1 MDWLLLIS
9 APFIGLLVGL
19 MPALGAT
26 LLLILMYPWLV
37 QFDVATIVMF
47 YAIVVGA
54 RDFSGSVSA
63 LNFGLLGEVTSVPI
77 LKERNTI
84 VNDNKNLNALRNTML
99 GSLFGVAFGM
109 VILWISVAQAKHYPW
124 LLRSDVIAT
133 MLAIA
138 VMFLSV
144 WKGNKVWVN
153 CVLMLFGFFLGKVG
167 FDAATNTDFMVFGN
181 MYLSGGIPVYPV
193 LFGLYAM
200 PMLYEVVT
208 QSKPEYLDVSNQ
220 KITSPIRFST
230 MIRSG
235 TIGSICGLIPFVGST
250 ISSQLAYNIEHKFY
264 PEENS
269 DHALARVSAAET
281 SNNAGQVTMLIPL
294 LVLGIAVQSSEVVL
308 INIASQVGWDVESLV
323 TQSFMFKLMVALV
336 LGALVSGIMCYNLVI
351 HLTKFFVKYF
361 GWLLAALSTLF
372 VINIL
377 HIGSMA
383 DQLYYYSI
391 VFVISLALGLLS
403 RKFKIDHVP
412 TILILLLFDSFD
424 GIARVLYLLYLV

>member
-37 QFDVATIVMF
+37 QFDVATIIMF

-84 VNDNKNLNALRNTML
+84 VNAQKNLNALRNTML

-109 VILWISVAQAKHYPW
+109 IMLWISVAQAKHYPW

-133 MLAIA
+133 MLALA

-167 FDAATNTDFMVFGN
+167 FDAATNTDFLVFGN

-193 LFGLYAM
+193 MFGLYAM
-200 PMLYEVVT
+200 PMLYEIVT

-220 KITSPIRFST
+220 KITSRIKFMT
-230 MIRSG
+230 LIRSG
-235 TIGSICGLIPFVGST
+235 TIGSICGIIPFVGST
-250 ISSQLAYNIEHKFY
+250 ISSQLAYNIEQKFY
-264 PEENS
+264 PKENS
-269 DHALARVSAAET
+269 EHALARVSAAET

-323 TQSFMFKLMVALV
+323 TKSFMLQLMVALV

-372 VINIL
+372 VVNIL

-383 DQLYYYSI
+383 DQLYYYAF
-391 VFVISLALGLLS
+391 VFVISLVLGLLS

-424 GIARVLYLLYLV
+424 GIARVLYMLYLA

>member
-9 APFIGLLVGL
+9 APFIGLIVGL

-37 QFDVATIVMF
+37 QFDVATIIMF
-47 YAIVVGA
+47 YAIMVGA

-84 VNDNKNLNALRNTML
+84 VNDQKNLNALRNTML

-109 VILWISVAQAKHYPW
+109 VMLWISVAQAKHYPW

-133 MLAIA
+133 MLALA

-167 FDAATNTDFMVFGN
+167 FDAATNTDFLVFGN

-193 LFGLYAM
+193 MFGLYAM
-200 PMLYEVVT
+200 PMLYEIVT

-220 KITSPIRFST
+220 KITSPVKFLT
-230 MIRSG
+230 LIRSG
-235 TIGSICGLIPFVGST
+235 TIGSICGIIPFVGTT

-264 PEENS
+264 PKENS
-269 DHALARVSAAET
+269 EHALARVSAAET

-323 TQSFMFKLMVALV
+323 TKSFMLQLMVALV
-336 LGALVSGIMCYNLVI
+336 LGALVSGIMCYNLVL
-351 HLTKFFVKYF
+351 HLTRFFVKYF

-383 DQLYYYSI
+383 DQLTYYAI
-391 VFVISLALGLLS
+391 VFVISLVLGVLS
-403 RKFKIDHVP
+403 RKYKIDHVP

-424 GIARVLYLLYLV
+424 GISRVLYILYLS

>member
-37 QFDVATIVMF
+37 QFDVATIIMF

-84 VNDNKNLNALRNTML
+84 VNDQKNLNALRNTML

-109 VILWISVAQAKHYPW
+109 AVLWISVAQAKHYPW

-144 WKGNKVWVN
+144 WKGNKIWIN

-167 FDAATNTDFMVFGN
+167 FDAATNTDFLVFGN

-193 LFGLYAM
+193 MFGLYAM

-220 KITSPIRFST
+220 KITSSIKFTT
-230 MIRSG
+230 MLRSG

-250 ISSQLAYNIEHKFY
+250 IISQLAYNIEHKFY
-264 PEENS
+264 PKQNS

-323 TQSFMFKLMVALV
+323 TQSFMLQLMVALV

-383 DQLYYYSI
+383 DQLYYYSL

-403 RKFKIDHVP
+403 RKYKIDHVP
-412 TILILLLFDSFD
+412 TILVLLLFDSFD
-424 GIARVLYLLYLV
+424 GISRVLYILYLT

>member
-37 QFDVATIVMF
+37 QFDVATIIMF
-47 YAIVVGA
+47 YAIMVGA

-84 VNDNKNLNALRNTML
+84 VNDQKNLNALRNTML

-109 VILWISVAQAKHYPW
+109 VMLWISVAQAKHYPW

-133 MLAIA
+133 MLALA

-153 CVLMLFGFFLGKVG
+153 CVLMLIGFFLGKVG
-167 FDAATNTDFMVFGN
+167 FDAATNTDFLVFGN

-193 LFGLYAM
+193 MFGLYAM
-200 PMLYEVVT
+200 PMLYEIVT

-220 KITSPIRFST
+220 KITSPVKFLT
-230 MIRSG
+230 LIRSG
-235 TIGSICGLIPFVGST
+235 TIGSICGIIPFVGTT

-264 PEENS
+264 PKENS
-269 DHALARVSAAET
+269 EHALARVSAAET

-323 TQSFMFKLMVALV
+323 TKSFMLQLMVALV
-336 LGALVSGIMCYNLVI
+336 LGALVSGIMCYNLVL
-351 HLTKFFVKYF
+351 HLTRFFVKYF

-383 DQLYYYSI
+383 DQLTYYAI
-391 VFVISLALGLLS
+391 VFVISLALGVLS
-403 RKFKIDHVP
+403 RKYKIDHVP

-424 GIARVLYLLYLV
+424 GISRVLYILYLA

>member
-37 QFDVATIVMF
+37 QFDVATIIMF

-84 VNDNKNLNALRNTML
+84 VNDQKNLNALRNTML

-109 VILWISVAQAKHYPW
+109 AVLWISVAQAKHYPW

-144 WKGNKVWVN
+144 WKGNKIWIN

-167 FDAATNTDFMVFGN
+167 FDAATNTDFLVFGN

-193 LFGLYAM
+193 MFGLYAM

-220 KITSPIRFST
+220 KITSSIKFTT
-230 MIRSG
+230 MLRSG

-264 PEENS
+264 PKQNS

-323 TQSFMFKLMVALV
+323 TQSFMLQLMVALV

-383 DQLYYYSI
+383 DQLYYYSL

-403 RKFKIDHVP
+403 RKYKIDHVP
-412 TILILLLFDSFD
+412 TILVLLLFDSFD
-424 GIARVLYLLYLV
+424 GISRVLYILYLT

>member
-1 MDWLLLIS
+1 MDFLLLAS
-9 APFIGLLVGL
+9 APFIGIIVGL
-19 MPALGAT
+19 MPALGCT
-26 LLLILMYPWLV
+26 LLLILMYPFLV
-37 QFDVATIVMF
+37 TFDVATIIMF

-63 LNFGLLGEVTSVPI
+63 LNFGLLGEVTNVPI

-84 VNDNKNLNALRNTML
+84 VNDKKNLNALRNTML

-109 VILWISVAQAKHYPW
+109 TILWISVAQAKHYPW

-138 VMFLSV
+138 VLFLSV
-144 WKGNKVWVN
+144 WRGNKVWVN
-153 CVLMLFGFFLGKVG
+153 CVLMLFGYLLGKVG
-167 FDAATNTDFMVFGN
+167 FDAATNTNFMVFGN

-220 KITSPIRFST
+220 KITSKIKFLT
-230 MIRSG
+230 LIRSG

-250 ISSQLAYNIEHKFY
+250 ISSQLAYNIEHRFY
-264 PEENS
+264 PKENS
-269 DHALARVSAAET
+269 EHALARVSAAET

-323 TQSFMFKLMVALV
+323 TESFMLKLMVALTI
-336 LGALVSGIMCYNLVI
+336 GAIISGIMCYNLVL
-351 HLTKFFVKYF
+351 HLTKIFVKYF

-372 VINIL
+372 IINIL

-391 VFVISLALGLLS
+391 VFVISLALGVLS
-403 RKFKIDHVP
+403 RRLKVDHVP

-424 GIARVLYLLYLV
+424 GIARVLYLIHFA

>member
-26 LLLILMYPWLV
+26 LLLILMYPFLV
-37 QFDVATIVMF
+37 TFDVATIIMF

-84 VNDNKNLNALRNTML
+84 VNAQKNLNALRNTML

-109 VILWISVAQAKHYPW
+109 TVLWISVAQAKHYPW
-124 LLRSDVIAT
+124 LLRSDVTAT
-133 MLAIA
+133 MLGLAIL
-138 VMFLSV
+138 FLSA

-153 CVLMLFGFFLGKVG
+153 CLLMLFGFFVGKVG

-181 MYLSGGIPVYPV
+181 MYLSGGIPIWPV

-200 PMLYEVVT
+200 PMLFEVIT
-208 QSKPEYLDVSNQ
+208 QSKPEYLDVSKQ
-220 KITSPIRFST
+220 KITSPIKFFT
-230 MIRSG
+230 MLRSG
-235 TIGSICGLIPFVGST
+235 TIGAICGLVPFVGST
-250 ISSQLAYNIEHKFY
+250 VSSQLAYSIEHKFY
-264 PEENS
+264 PKDNS

-294 LVLGIAVQSSEVVL
+294 LVLGIAVQGSEVVL
-308 INIASQVGWDVESLV
+308 INILSQVGWDVQSLV
-323 TQSFMFKLMVALV
+323 TQDFMLKLMVALV
-336 LGALVSGIMCYNLVI
+336 LGAGVSGLLCYNLVI
-351 HLTKFFVKYF
+351 HLTKWFVKYF
-361 GWLLAALSTLF
+361 SILLACLSLLF
-372 VINIL
+372 IVNIL
-377 HIGSMA
+377 HIGFQA
-383 DQLYYYSI
+383 DQLWYYLI
-391 VFVISLALGLLS
+391 VFLVSLAIGLIS

-412 TILILLLFDSFD
+412 TILIFLLFDSFD
-424 GIARVLYLLYLV
+424 GLARVLYLIYLA

>member
-37 QFDVATIVMF
+37 QFDVATIIMF
-47 YAIVVGA
+47 YAIVGGA

-77 LKERNTI
+77 LKERNII
-84 VNDNKNLNALRNTML
+84 VNDHKNLNALRNTML

-109 VILWISVAQAKHYPW
+109 MVLWISVAQAKHYPW

-144 WKGNKVWVN
+144 WKGNKVWIN
-153 CVLMLFGFFLGKVG
+153 CLLMLFGFFLGKVG

-220 KITSPIRFST
+220 KITSPIKFST
-230 MIRSG
+230 MIRAGS
-235 TIGSICGLIPFVGST
+235 IGSICGLIPFVGST

-264 PEENS
+264 PKENS
-269 DHALARVSAAET
+269 EHALARISAAET

-308 INIASQVGWDVESLV
+308 INIASQVGWDVDTLV
-323 TQSFMFKLMVALV
+323 THSFMLKLMAALV
-336 LGALVSGIMCYNLVI
+336 IGALVSGIMCYNLVI

-372 VINIL
+372 VVNIL

-383 DQLYYYSI
+383 DQLYYYAI

-424 GIARVLYLLYLV
+424 GIARVLYLLYMV

>member
-26 LLLILMYPWLV
+26 LLLILMYPFLV
-37 QFDVATIVMF
+37 TFDVATIIMF

-84 VNDNKNLNALRNTML
+84 VNAQKNLNALRNTML

-109 VILWISVAQAKHYPW
+109 LLLWISVAQAKHYPW

-144 WKGNKVWVN
+144 WKGNKIWVN
-153 CVLMLFGFFLGKVG
+153 CLLMLFGFFLGKVG
-167 FDAATNTDFMVFGN
+167 FDAATNKDFMVFGN

-200 PMLYEVVT
+200 PMLFEVVT
-208 QSKPEYLDVSNQ
+208 QSRPEYLDVSNQ
-220 KITSPIRFST
+220 KITSPIKFTT

-264 PEENS
+264 PKDNA

-323 TQSFMFKLMVALV
+323 TQDFMLKLMVALV
-336 LGALVSGIMCYNLVI
+336 IGAVVSGIMCYNLVI

-361 GWLLAALSTLF
+361 GWLLASLSTLF
-372 VINIL
+372 IFNIL
-377 HIGSMA
+377 HIGFMA
-383 DQLYYYSI
+383 DQLYYYLI
-391 VFVISLALGLLS
+391 VFLVSLALGLLS

-424 GIARVLYLLYLV
+424 GIARVLYLLYLA

>member
-37 QFDVATIVMF
+37 QFDVATIIMF

-77 LKERNTI
+77 LKERNII
-84 VNDNKNLNALRNTML
+84 VNDHKNLNALRNTML

-109 VILWISVAQAKHYPW
+109 MVLWISVAQAKHYPW

-144 WKGNKVWVN
+144 WKGNKVWIN
-153 CVLMLFGFFLGKVG
+153 CLLMLFGFFLGKVG

-220 KITSPIRFST
+220 KITSPIKFST
-230 MIRSG
+230 MIRAGS
-235 TIGSICGLIPFVGST
+235 IGSICGLIPFVGST

-264 PEENS
+264 PKENS
-269 DHALARVSAAET
+269 EHALARISAAET

-308 INIASQVGWDVESLV
+308 INIASQVGWDVDTLV
-323 TQSFMFKLMVALV
+323 THSFMLKLMAALV
-336 LGALVSGIMCYNLVI
+336 IGALVSGIMCYNLVI

-372 VINIL
+372 VVNRL

-383 DQLYYYSI
+383 DQLYYYAI

-424 GIARVLYLLYLV
+424 GIARVLYLLYMV

>member
-84 VNDNKNLNALRNTML
+84 VNDHKNLNALRNTML

-323 TQSFMFKLMVALV
+323 TQSFMLKLMVALV

>member
-37 QFDVATIVMF
+37 QFDVATIIMF
-47 YAIVVGA
+47 YAIMVGA

-84 VNDNKNLNALRNTML
+84 VNDQKNLNALRNTML

-109 VILWISVAQAKHYPW
+109 VMLWISVAQAKHYPW

-133 MLAIA
+133 MLALA

-167 FDAATNTDFMVFGN
+167 FDAATNTDFLVFGN

-193 LFGLYAM
+193 MFGLYAM
-200 PMLYEVVT
+200 PMLYEIVT

-220 KITSPIRFST
+220 KITSRIKFLT
-230 MIRSG
+230 LIRSG
-235 TIGSICGLIPFVGST
+235 TIGSICGIIPFVGTT

-264 PEENS
+264 PKENS
-269 DHALARVSAAET
+269 EHALARVSAAET

-323 TQSFMFKLMVALV
+323 TESFMLQLMVALV
-336 LGALVSGIMCYNLVI
+336 LGALVSGIMCYNLVL

-372 VINIL
+372 IINIL

-383 DQLYYYSI
+383 DQLYYYAI

-403 RKFKIDHVP
+403 RKYKIDHVP

-424 GIARVLYLLYLV
+424 GISRVLYILYLA

>member
-37 QFDVATIVMF
+37 QFDVATIIMF

-84 VNDNKNLNALRNTML
+84 VNDQQNLNALRNTML

-109 VILWISVAQAKHYPW
+109 AVLWISVAQAKHYPW

-144 WKGNKVWVN
+144 WKGNKIWIN

-167 FDAATNTDFMVFGN
+167 FDAATNTDFLVFGN

-193 LFGLYAM
+193 MFGLYAM

-220 KITSPIRFST
+220 KITSSIKFTT
-230 MIRSG
+230 MLRSG

-264 PEENS
+264 PKQNS

-323 TQSFMFKLMVALV
+323 TQSFMLQLMVALV

-383 DQLYYYSI
+383 DQLYYYSL

-403 RKFKIDHVP
+403 RKYKIDHVP
-412 TILILLLFDSFD
+412 TILVLLLFDSFD
-424 GIARVLYLLYLV
+424 GISRVLYILYLT

>member
-37 QFDVATIVMF
+37 QFDVATIIMF

-77 LKERNTI
+77 LKERNII
-84 VNDNKNLNALRNTML
+84 VNDHKNLNALRNTML

-109 VILWISVAQAKHYPW
+109 MVLWISVAQAKHYPW

-144 WKGNKVWVN
+144 WKGNKVWIN
-153 CVLMLFGFFLGKVG
+153 CLLMLFGFFLGKVG

-220 KITSPIRFST
+220 KITSPIKFST
-230 MIRSG
+230 MIRAGS
-235 TIGSICGLIPFVGST
+235 IGSICGLIPFVGST

-264 PEENS
+264 PKENS
-269 DHALARVSAAET
+269 EHALARISAAET

-308 INIASQVGWDVESLV
+308 INIASQVGWDVDTLV
-323 TQSFMFKLMVALV
+323 THSFMLKLMAALV
-336 LGALVSGIMCYNLVI
+336 IGALVSGIMCYNLVI

-372 VINIL
+372 VVNIL

-383 DQLYYYSI
+383 DQLYYYAI

-424 GIARVLYLLYLV
+424 GIARVLYLLYMV

>member
-1 MDWLLLIS
+1 
-9 APFIGLLVGL
+9 
-19 MPALGAT
+19 
-26 LLLILMYPWLV
+26 
-37 QFDVATIVMF
+37 
-47 YAIVVGA
+47 VVGA

-77 LKERNTI
+77 LKERNII
-84 VNDNKNLNALRNTML
+84 VNDHKNLNALRNTML

-109 VILWISVAQAKHYPW
+109 MVLWISVAQAKHYPW

-144 WKGNKVWVN
+144 WKGNKVWIN
-153 CVLMLFGFFLGKVG
+153 CLLMLFGFFLGKVG

-220 KITSPIRFST
+220 KITSPIKFST
-230 MIRSG
+230 MIRAGS
-235 TIGSICGLIPFVGST
+235 IGSICGLIPFVGST

-264 PEENS
+264 PKENS
-269 DHALARVSAAET
+269 EHALARISAAET

-308 INIASQVGWDVESLV
+308 INIASQVGWDVDTLV
-323 TQSFMFKLMVALV
+323 THSFMLKLMAALV
-336 LGALVSGIMCYNLVI
+336 IGALVSGIMCYNLVI

-372 VINIL
+372 VVNIL

-383 DQLYYYSI
+383 DQLYYYAI

-424 GIARVLYLLYLV
+424 GIARVLYLLYMV